1 MMKNLAVMALAGV
14 WAFSVSAATTQE
26 CRPLIQSY
34 SFMLDVSGSMM
45 LPMDEQTDQKRI
57 DLSKQFIRR
66 LAEHAE
72 VMHAQKNLLTLA
84 PYTEFFM
91 QSDSQDTSRTFED
104 AVQELQVLETVGRP
118 TWLGQRAVDRL
129 TTATQNRQTV
139 ILITDGDIGQRSDKA
154 PNPTEVFARFKQN
167 GNRLFVVS
175 LAESE
180 REREQLQRIF
190 PEGTPL
196 VRLRDLMSDEA
207 AFDRFVHQAFPQIC
221 RIELSNIVFDFDRSE
236 VTVTS
241 QKHLNK
247 VADLVRVRYQEA
259 QQADLP
265 FKLLIQGW
273 TDHTGSHEYN
283 MKLSKRRSQATKQ
296 YLVKQGLPESIF
308 ADVGLGKSFKYTNST
323 KQGRHMN
330 RRAEIIFQTDGQ
342 LMDDIGI
349 VDAQE

>member
-1 MMKNLAVMALAGV
+1 MIKKLVLMALASL
-14 WAFSVSAATTQE
+14 WAFNASAANTQE

-45 LPMDEQTDQKRI
+45 LPLDEHTNQKRI

-66 LAEHAE
+66 LAEHTE
-72 VMHAQKNLLTLA
+72 VMHAKKDLLTLA

-91 QSDSQDTSRTFED
+91 QQDSHDPQRTFED
-104 AVQELQVLETVGRP
+104 AVQELQILETIGRP

-129 TTATQNRQTV
+129 TKITQDRQTI

-154 PNPTEVFARFKQN
+154 PNPKEVFARFKQN

-180 REREQLQRIF
+180 QAQEQLLRIF
-190 PEGTPL
+190 PENTP
-196 VRLRDLMSDEA
+196 VARLRELMDDEV
-207 AFDRFVHQAFPQIC
+207 AFDRFVHQAFPQVC

-236 VTVTS
+236 ITAIS

-247 VADLVRVRYQEA
+247 VADLVRDRYQEA
-259 QQADLP
+259 QRADLP

-273 TDHTGSHEYN
+273 TDHTGSYEYN
-283 MKLSKRRSQATKQ
+283 MKLSKRRSHATKQ
-296 YLVKQGLPESIF
+296 YLVKRGLPESIF
-308 ADVGLGKSFKYTNST
+308 ADIGLGKSFKYTNST

-330 RRAEIIFQTDGQ
+330 RRAEIIFQSDGQ
-342 LMDDIGI
+342 LMDDIGVI
-349 VDAQE
+349 DAQE